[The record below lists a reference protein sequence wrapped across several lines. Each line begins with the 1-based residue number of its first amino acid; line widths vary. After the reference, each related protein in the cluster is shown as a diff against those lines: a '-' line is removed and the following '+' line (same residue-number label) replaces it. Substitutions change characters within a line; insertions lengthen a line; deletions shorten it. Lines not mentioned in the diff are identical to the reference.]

1 MRRQKIA
8 GVLWV
13 ATWIALGVIGVAQ
26 EPPHP
31 MDLPEDSPV
40 KVETLELEPTVIK
53 TGDELRQTYR
63 VRFPDLVS
71 EGKELII
78 LEDRMV
84 PENLPVHPFEG
95 VSLEIEKRLVEGEHI
110 WDFVYG
116 FRLIDPD
123 KATYILPGF
132 SFFYLVRDLGEDVE
146 DAEVQQVDAGE
157 AIVRYVTTITELPV
171 LDIRDTIELGSF
183 ATRARVFRTLAWAVA
198 PVPLLVWLVLLVRLA
213 RRPKTVSIEQQ
224 KEAAELELL
233 ESQIPVP
240 PSIWEARRSLRRQ
253 LRALEGLPVSDNGGA
268 LRDIERGL
276 VISAREYLQAELP
289 ELNTGDTPKDI
300 QRHVKGLKQG
310 ARKEALQALA
320 SRLVVY
326 QSGLER
332 GATSTIEDP
341 MAEAQALGES
351 LTLLRPHVRLWL
363 SPQGARRT
371 LADACRPTGRSLSPS
386 STRASGSSW
395 RRSSPRCATAT
406 SVSRSGSPC

>member
-1 MRRQKIA
+1 MRRRKFT
-8 GVLWV
+8 GVIWL
-13 ATWIALGVIGVAQ
+13 AAWIVLGVTGVAQ

-31 MDLPEDSPV
+31 MNLREDSPV
-40 KVETLELEPTVIK
+40 KVETLELEPTIIK
-53 TGDELRQTYR
+53 TGDLLRQTYR
-63 VRFPDLVS
+63 VRFPDLVA

-78 LEDRMV
+78 LEDRIV

-95 VSLEIEKRLVEGEHI
+95 VSLKIEKRLVEGEHI
-110 WDFVYG
+110 WDFEYG
-116 FRLIDPD
+116 FRLINPD

-157 AIVRYVTTITELPV
+157 ALVRYVTTITEVPV

-183 ATRARVFRTLAWAVA
+183 STRARVFRTLAWAVA

-224 KEAAELELL
+224 PEAEELERI

-240 PSIWEARRSLRRQ
+240 PSIWGARRTLRRQ
-253 LRALEGLPVSDNGGA
+253 LRALEGLPVSDNGTA
-268 LRDIERGL
+268 LRDVERGL

-300 QRHVKGLKQG
+300 QRYVESLNEG

-332 GATSTIEDP
+332 GATATIEDP
-341 MAEAQALGES
+341 MAEAQALEES

-363 SPQGARRT
+363 SLKG
-371 LADACRPTGRSLSPS
+371 LVGR
-386 STRASGSSW
+386 
-395 RRSSPRCATAT
+395 
-406 SVSRSGSPC
+406 